1 MRISDEFLF
10 ELTSRCDIQSVVSS
24 YTTLKQRGSN
34 LVGLC
39 PFHNEKTPS
48 FTVYPA
54 TSSYYCFGCGS
65 GGDVITFVRKI
76 ENLDYIDAVRLLAE
90 RAGLQMPENQADE
103 SYERFKA
110 RLYLAN
116 KHAAQFFHKQLM
128 APQGKKA
135 LEYFTDV
142 RKLSINTIRRFGL
155 GYSPD
160 SWDSLYKHMRAEG
173 FDDHELLAAGLVH
186 KRKKG
191 DGCYDVFRNR
201 PIFPI
206 IDVRGNVIGFGGRA
220 MGDEIPKY
228 LNTSDTPIYKKSKE
242 VFALN
247 IAKKNSSEQLILAE
261 GYMDVIALHQA
272 GFGNAVAS
280 LGTSLTTEQARLMS
294 RYTKEI
300 VIAYDSDGAG
310 QKATK
315 RALDIFKSI
324 SMPVRVLRISGGK
337 DPDEFIKTYG
347 ADRFKG
353 ILKGA
358 ENDIEYRI
366 LGARE
371 KADLSTTSGKVSF
384 LMNVAQILASLDSSI
399 ERDVYAEKIAE
410 ELSVDKNAIL
420 SQVTQIARKNMR
432 SHRRELINNEV
443 NKNRQRD
450 TVNPQRRD
458 NIRAAS
464 AEEGVI
470 ALLMRN
476 PDFYSSVKEKLSAD
490 DFVTDFNKKVYAF
503 LTDRIERNESIELTV
518 FSSEFNPDEMGRIVS
533 VMSRESHRANT
544 VDELMRCIEVIKDEK
559 RHKSGETVAKMSD
572 EQLNDYIKS
581 LKQKK
586 K

>member
-128 APQGKKA
+128 SPQGKKA

-310 QKATK
+310 QKATR

-420 SQVTQIARKNMR
+420 SQVKEIARKNIR
-432 SHRRELINNEV
+432 THRREVINNEV

-490 DFVTDFNKKVYAF
+490 DFVTDFNKRVYAF

-533 VMSRESHRANT
+533 VISRESHRANT
-544 VDELMRCIEVIKDEK
+544 VDELMRCVEVIRDEK

>member
-10 ELTSRCDIQSVVSS
+10 ELTSRCDMQSVVSS

-310 QKATK
+310 QNATK

-384 LMNVAQILASLDSSI
+384 LMNIAQILASLDSSI

-420 SQVTQIARKNMR
+420 SQVKEIAKKNMR
-432 SHRRELINNEV
+432 THRREVINSEV
-443 NKNRQRD
+443 TKNRQRD

-476 PDFYSSVKEKLSAD
+476 PDFYSSVREKLEAD
-490 DFVTDFNKKVYAF
+490 DFVTDFNKRVYIF
-503 LTDRIERNESIELTV
+503 LTDRIVRNESVELTV

-533 VMSRESHRANT
+533 VMNREKQRANT
-544 VDELMRCIEVIKDEK
+544 VDELMRCIEVIKEEK
-559 RHKSGETVAKMSD
+559 KHKSGESVAEMSD

>member
-128 APQGKKA
+128 SPQGKKA

-310 QKATK
+310 QKATR

-420 SQVTQIARKNMR
+420 SQVKEIARKNIR
-432 SHRRELINNEV
+432 THRRELINNEV

-490 DFVTDFNKKVYAF
+490 DFVTDFNKRVYVF

-544 VDELMRCIEVIKDEK
+544 VDELMRCVEVIKDEK

>member
-24 YTTLKQRGSN
+24 YTALKQRGSN

-116 KHAAQFFHKQLM
+116 KHAAQFFHGQLM
-128 APQGKKA
+128 SPQGKKA
-135 LEYFTDV
+135 LEYFTNI

-160 SWDSLYKHMRAEG
+160 GWDSLYRHMKSEG

-186 KRKKG
+186 KRKQG
-191 DGCYDVFRNR
+191 DGFYDVFRNR

-310 QKATK
+310 QNATK

-384 LMNVAQILASLDSSI
+384 LMNIAQILASLDSSI

-420 SQVTQIARKNMR
+420 SQVKEIAKKNMR
-432 SHRRELINNEV
+432 THRREVINSEV
-443 NKNRQRD
+443 TKNRQRD

-476 PDFYSSVKEKLSAD
+476 PDFYSSVREKLEAD
-490 DFVTDFNKKVYAF
+490 DFVTDFNKRVYIF
-503 LTDRIERNESIELTV
+503 LTDRIVRNESVELTV

-533 VMSRESHRANT
+533 VMNREKQRANT
-544 VDELMRCIEVIKDEK
+544 VDELMRCIEVIKEEK
-559 RHKSGETVAKMSD
+559 KHKSGESVAEMSD

>member
-128 APQGKKA
+128 SPQGKKA

-310 QKATK
+310 QKATR

-420 SQVTQIARKNMR
+420 SQVTQIARKNIR
-432 SHRRELINNEV
+432 THRREVINNEV

-490 DFVTDFNKKVYAF
+490 DFVTDFNKRVYAF

-533 VMSRESHRANT
+533 VISRESHRANT
-544 VDELMRCIEVIKDEK
+544 VDELMRCVEVIRDEK